1 MISYTIKIS
10 KKKFQNNCYSGE
22 SCFKFQMKC
31 LNCRNFVTA
40 HVFLTGWQL
49 FIFFTVVPFLFAPL
63 VILDFCFILV
73 ASNTVI
79 CASLFGAHRFNLK
92 DEDFII
98 HVQYSPE
105 KLSKLWHGNSC
116 YAFRKKMLGFIFFL
130 VLFSCSTYIV
140 QKLTKTYPR
149 RIYTFCLFLFS
160 GGM

>member
-49 FIFFTVVPFLFAPL
+49 FIFFTVVPFWFAPL
-63 VILDFCFILV
+63 VILDFCFIL
-73 ASNTVI
+73 
-79 CASLFGAHRFNLK
+79 L
-92 DEDFII
+92 
-98 HVQYSPE
+98 QYSPE

>member
-98 HVQYSPE
+98 HVVVFSRETFQTLAWKFLLCIPQKNVGVYIFPSFVLVQYIHS
-105 KLSKLWHGNSC
+105 SKIN
-116 YAFRKKMLGFIFFL
+116 
-130 VLFSCSTYIV
+130 
-140 QKLTKTYPR
+140 
-149 RIYTFCLFLFS
+149 
-160 GGM
+160 